1 MVAMGYEW
9 GSFSHASMQQ
19 ISTLQTVHNGM
30 QQSSYGMLTSKK
42 SLSMTLV
49 FLPTM
54 LLYNP
59 PQLMV
64 NYVLPNS
71 QD

>member
-19 ISTLQTVHNGM
+19 ILTLQTVHNGM
-30 QQSSYGMLTSKK
+30 QQSSYSMLTSKK

-71 QD
+71 